1 MNSRC
6 TSRPSLSEGRFGS
19 STGVGK
25 GCRGGRGAALALSP
39 GQAGVKVVGVMV
51 GLRMYVFIDYSVARF
66 GVTFQPI
73 MTSNSRR
80 AIRFDGC
87 RSHNTVVAGA
97 SALPAAV
104 AQFHRSTWRREL
116 SCGDFG
122 GGLILCILRH
132 FAAEVFVARSH

>member
-6 TSRPSLSEGRFGS
+6 TSRPSLSEHRFGS

-25 GCRGGRGAALALSP
+25 GCEGGTATGAGLCLTQAL
-39 GQAGVKVVGVMV
+39 VMVEDVMV
-51 GLRMYVFIDYSVARF
+51 GLSMYVFINNRVAPC
-66 GVTFQPI
+66 GALVQPI

-80 AIRFDGC
+80 AIQFDRC

-104 AQFHRSTWRREL
+104 AQFHRST
-116 SCGDFG
+116 
-122 GGLILCILRH
+122 
-132 FAAEVFVARSH
+132 